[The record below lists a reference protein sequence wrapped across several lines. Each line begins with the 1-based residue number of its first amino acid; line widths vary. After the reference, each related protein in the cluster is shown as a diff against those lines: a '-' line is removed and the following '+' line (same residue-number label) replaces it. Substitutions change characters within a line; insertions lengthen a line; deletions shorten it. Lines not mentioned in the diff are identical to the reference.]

1 MARLLV
7 ALVAALACSAEAF
20 SFAPASSVVR
30 QQSAV
35 TMSTKFTDPY
45 VQKMKKKNPMTGST
59 KNLRGYTVGSRAPK
73 VAKSSGTTV
82 FKYKTNGGI
91 GLVPRGQNVPTAAV
105 LIVPVGLYFATEF
118 LGKTW

>member
-30 QQSAV
+30 QQSTVA
-35 TMSTKFTDPY
+35 MSTQFTDPY

-59 KNLRGYTVGSRAPK
+59 KNLRGYTVRAPD
-73 VAKSSGTTV
+73 
-82 FKYKTNGGI
+82 
-91 GLVPRGQNVPTAAV
+91 VPTFRDEREAARRGARGC
-105 LIVPVGLYFATEF
+105 P
-118 LGKTW
+118 